1 MLPNFLKNSTMKKIV
16 LKEPFNVVYEG
27 RVLNRIIKVFEIH
40 LLRNG
45 KPYKILGKD
54 VTTPKVQAAPY
65 DFEYLDFV
73 SRRQIEKIVLEN
85 ELEQRSGNL
94 DIRRVK
100 LFSTGIDGNETIIH
114 EYPYQEGVWLPT
126 IGNIFR
132 KDSGIGGMYVVT
144 SVVYHKEEKTALVEC
159 EKLHTIEEPEND
171 LYNAKNIV
179 VKCEKIQAD

>member
-1 MLPNFLKNSTMKKIV
+1 MEKIV

-27 RVLNRIIKVFEIH
+27 RVLNRIIKVYEIL

-45 KPYKILGKD
+45 KPYKILAKD
-54 VTTPKVQAAPY
+54 VTSPKSQAAPY
-65 DFEYLDFV
+65 DFEYLDFE
-73 SRRQIEKIVLEN
+73 SKQKIAKVVLEN
-85 ELEQRSGNL
+85 ELEQRRGNL
-94 DIRRVK
+94 DIQRVK
-100 LFSTGIDGNETIIH
+100 MISTGIDGNETTIN
-114 EYPYQEGVWLPT
+114 EYPYHEGAWLPT
-126 IGNIFR
+126 VGNLFR

-179 VKCEKIQAD
+179 VKCEKIQANKY